1 MEFNLYLPSII
12 NPVNLQVLAPYQPY
26 IRGLRLK
33 KYHNCLI
40 FLFLFL
46 FLFLFS
52 LQVNAQNT
60 GLDPYPAGPIPEAV
74 SLHEYALYANAGEQF
89 YTFEEVRN
97 NPANLDFAPLDSENL
112 NIGFTTEHYW
122 VKFSIQNK
130 TSRHL
135 TYYLETGRPIT
146 DGVNL
151 YSVSASGEVQ
161 SQQSGD
167 KMPFA
172 DRSFNHRKT
181 IFELNLPSEE
191 TRDIY
196 IHYENDGEVLNL
208 PLLLHN
214 ASSLLKITYIEQ
226 LVFGIFYGILLIA
239 AIIYLFFFFALGERS
254 FLYYSMYV
262 ITVGLL
268 QFSLDGYFF
277 QYFGPGG
284 GWLSNHAVVLFA
296 IISAGFLGRYSEVY
310 LTIRQS
316 NRIMPWIF
324 NTIYAGLGVLL
335 LSVIFVPGLLE
346 YSYPSVNLL
355 GLGVLVA
362 IVISIVILVSK
373 KIAVDRFFIT
383 GIFFLIL
390 GFVIFILNNLS
401 ILPNNFLTQNSAKL
415 GTGLE
420 IIFLSLSMANRIKK
434 LKSEK
439 EELQNLALIR
449 LKEMNELKSYF
460 LSNLSHELRTPLN
473 AIMGLA
479 DTMANEAREQKV
491 RNTSNVIKAS
501 SVRLLNLIND
511 ILDFSK
517 IEKGELKLENEV
529 FDPMEILEE
538 LQHSYSNQAEEKGL
552 SFEFDNKNN
561 VSRAVIGDANR
572 LAQIVN
578 NLLDNAVKFT
588 PEGSVRVELNTREVS
603 GNFLELTLKVTDTG
617 IGIAPA
623 KMETIFESL
632 TQDSIDNKRKYG
644 GLGLGLYIIKVL
656 VDMHKGR
663 IYMESN
669 FGAGTTCVL
678 RLSYP
683 LAPKPVAVVLKQFPV
698 EGYDLKDS
706 HILVVEDDPIN
717 RMVMKTILTKW
728 NGTRVSFANNGAEG
742 LEIIKKQQ
750 IDLILMDL
758 QMPVMDGYEACIAIR
773 KGEAGRDNENIPIIA
788 VTADVMEST
797 KQRVKDIGMNDY
809 LAKPVNKDRLYGKI
823 IALLEEVAGVVN

>member
-1 MEFNLYLPSII
+1 MAPYLPYGI
-12 NPVNLQVLAPYQPY
+12 
-26 IRGLRLK
+26 GLRLIR
-33 KYHNCLI
+33 YVCCLVFLI
-40 FLFLFL
+40 FYSF
-46 FLFLFS
+46 
-52 LQVNAQNT
+52 QVNAQNRDR
-60 GLDPYPAGPIPEAV
+60 DPYPAGPLSEAA
-74 SLHEYALYANAGEQF
+74 SLHEYAVFANAGEEV
-89 YTFEEVRN
+89 YTLEEIRD
-97 NPANLDFAPLDSENL
+97 NPDKLAFKPLDSENV
-112 NIGFTTEHYW
+112 NIGFTKENYW
-122 VKFSIQNK
+122 VKFSITNT
-130 TSRHL
+130 TSQHL

-146 DGVNL
+146 DGVDF
-151 YSVSASGEVQ
+151 YSVSASGEIQ
-161 SQQSGD
+161 LQQSGD
-167 KMPFA
+167 KMAFA
-172 DRSFNHRKT
+172 DRSFDHRKT
-181 IFELNLPSEE
+181 IFELHLPSEE
-191 TRDIY
+191 TLDIY

-226 LVFGIFYGILLIA
+226 LVFGIFYGILFIA
-239 AIIYLFFFFALGERS
+239 AIIYLFFFFALGEKS
-254 FLYYSMYV
+254 FVYYSMYV
-262 ITVGLL
+262 VTVGLL

-296 IISAGFLGRYSEVY
+296 IISGGFLGRYSEVY
-310 LTIRQS
+310 LNIRQS
-316 NRIMPWIF
+316 NSIMPIIF
-324 NTIYAGLGVLL
+324 KAIYIGLGLL
-335 LSVIFVPGLLE
+335 LLAVLFIPGLLE

-362 IVISIVILVSK
+362 IVVSVVILVSK
-373 KIAVDRFFIT
+373 KITVDKFFIT
-383 GIFFLIL
+383 GIFFLIM

-401 ILPNNFLTQNSAKL
+401 VLPNTFLTQNSAKL

-439 EELQNLALIR
+439 EQLQNLALIR

-479 DTMANEAREQKV
+479 DTMANEAKEEKT

-529 FDPMEILEE
+529 FDLMEIMEQLR
-538 LQHSYSNQAEEKGL
+538 LSYKNQAEEKGL
-552 SFEFDNKNN
+552 TFEFHAQNN
-561 VSRAVIGDANR
+561 ITGPVIGDANR

-588 PEGSVRVELNTREVS
+588 PEGSIRLEFETREGA
-603 GNFLELTLKVTDTG
+603 GNTLELSLKITDTG
-617 IGIAPA
+617 IGIATE

-632 TQDSIDNKRKYG
+632 TQDSINNKRKYG

-663 IYMESN
+663 IHMESN
-669 FGAGTTCVL
+669 FGTGTTCIL
-678 RLSYP
+678 SLSYP
-683 LAPKPVAVVLKQFPV
+683 LAPKPAAPSKQFPV
-698 EGYDLKDS
+698 DSYDLQDS
-706 HILVVEDDPIN
+706 HILVVEDDSIN
-717 RMVMKTILTKW
+717 RMVLKTILTKW
-728 NGTRVSFANNGAEG
+728 EGTRVCFANNGAEG
-742 LEIIKKQQ
+742 LEKLHEQQ

-773 KGEAGRDNENIPIIA
+773 KGEAGMDNKNIPIIA

-809 LAKPVNKDRLYGKI
+809 LAKPVNKDKLYMKI
-823 IALLEEVAGVVN
+823 TALLEEVSRPVN

>member
-1 MEFNLYLPSII
+1 MAPYLPS
-12 NPVNLQVLAPYQPY
+12 
-26 IRGLRLK
+26 RKGLRIIK
-33 KYHNCLI
+33 NVCCLV
-40 FLFLFL
+40 FLFFFL
-46 FLFLFS
+46 
-52 LQVNAQNT
+52 LQVNAQNRD
-60 GLDPYPAGPIPEAV
+60 LDPFPAGTLTEAV
-74 SLHEYALYANAGEQF
+74 SLHEYAVYASAGEEF
-89 YTFEEVRN
+89 YTFEQVKSN
-97 NPANLDFAPLDSENL
+97 TANLDFRPLDSENV
-112 NIGFTTEHYW
+112 NIGFTKDQYW
-122 VKFSIQNK
+122 VKFRIKNTTSQN
-130 TSRHL
+130 L

-146 DGVNL
+146 DGVEL
-151 YSVSASGEVQ
+151 YSVSASGKIQ

-167 KMPFA
+167 KMAFT

-181 IFELNLPSEE
+181 IFEVQLPSEE
-191 TRDIY
+191 SLDVY

-226 LVFGIFYGILLIA
+226 LVFGIFYGILFIA

-262 ITVGLL
+262 VTVGLL

-277 QYFGPGG
+277 QYLRPGG

-296 IISAGFLGRYSEVY
+296 IISAGFLGKYSEVY
-310 LTIRQS
+310 LNIRQS
-316 NRIMPWIF
+316 NSIMPWIF
-324 NTIYAGLGVLL
+324 NAIYVGLGLL
-335 LSVIFVPGLLE
+335 LLAVIFFPGLLE
-346 YSYPSVNLL
+346 YSYPSVNILA
-355 GLGVLVA
+355 LGVLVA
-362 IVISIVILVSK
+362 IVVSVVILVSK
-373 KIAVDRFFIT
+373 TIRVDKLFIT

-401 ILPNNFLTQNSAKL
+401 VLPNTFLTQNSAKL

-473 AIMGLA
+473 AIMGLS
-479 DTMANEAREQKV
+479 DTMANESTEQKV
-491 RNTSNVIKAS
+491 RNTSKVIKAS

-529 FDPMEILEE
+529 FDPMEIMEQ
-538 LQHSYSNQAEEKGL
+538 LQVSYRNQAEEKGL
-552 SFEFDNKNN
+552 SFEFHTKNN
-561 VSRAVIGDANR
+561 INGAVIGDSNR

-578 NLLDNAVKFT
+578 NLLDNAIKFT
-588 PEGSVRVELNTREVS
+588 PQGSVRVDLETREGT
-603 GNFLELTLKVTDTG
+603 GNTLELILKVTDTG
-617 IGIAPA
+617 IGIAA
-623 KMETIFESL
+623 EKMETIFESL
-632 TQDSIDNKRKYG
+632 TQESINNKRKYG

-656 VDMHKGR
+656 VDMHKGK
-663 IYMESN
+663 IHMESN
-669 FGAGTTCVL
+669 RSVGTTCIL
-678 RLSYP
+678 SLSYP
-683 LAPKPVAVVLKQFPV
+683 LAQKPVALPKQFPV
-698 EGYDLKDS
+698 DGYDLQDS

-717 RMVMKTILTKW
+717 RMVLKMILTKW
-728 NGTRVSFANNGAEG
+728 EATRVSFANNGAEG
-742 LEIIKKQQ
+742 LEKLQEQ
-750 IDLILMDL
+750 PIDLVLMDL
-758 QMPVMDGYEACIAIR
+758 QMPVMDGYEACMAIR
-773 KGEAGRDNENIPIIA
+773 RGEAGKDNKNIPIIA

-809 LAKPVNKDRLYGKI
+809 LAKPVHKEKLYLKI
-823 IALLEEVAGVVN
+823 TALLEEVTRPVG

>member
-1 MEFNLYLPSII
+1 M
-12 NPVNLQVLAPYQPY
+12 APN
-26 IRGLRLK
+26 ISTHKVLRLIR
-33 KYHNCLI
+33 YVCYLLFLI
-40 FLFLFL
+40 FSF
-46 FLFLFS
+46 
-52 LQVNAQNT
+52 QVNAQSH
-60 GLDPYPAGPIPEAV
+60 DRDAYPAQPISEVV
-74 SLHEYALYANAGEQF
+74 SLHEYALYANAGEEV
-89 YTFEEVRN
+89 YTLEEIRKN
-97 NPANLDFAPLDSENL
+97 SARLDFDPLDSENV
-112 NIGFTTEHYW
+112 NIGFTRENFW
-122 VKFSIQNK
+122 VTFSIKNT
-130 TSRHL
+130 TSRNL
-135 TYYLETGRPIT
+135 TYYLETARPIT
-146 DGVNL
+146 DRVSF
-151 YSVSASGEVQ
+151 YSVFASGKIQ
-161 SQQSGD
+161 FQQSGD
-167 KMPFA
+167 KMAFA
-172 DRSFNHRKT
+172 DRSFDHRKT
-181 IFELNLPSEE
+181 IFEVQLPPEE
-191 TRDIY
+191 TLDIY

-214 ASSLLKITYIEQ
+214 ASSLLKITYVEQ

-262 ITVGLL
+262 VTVGLL

-284 GWLSNHAVVLFA
+284 GWFSNHAVVLFA
-296 IISAGFLGRYSEVY
+296 ILSGGFLGKYSEVY
-310 LTIRQS
+310 LDIRQS
-316 NRIMPWIF
+316 NRIMPWVF
-324 NTIYAGLGVLL
+324 NTIYVGLGLL
-335 LSVIFVPGLLE
+335 LLTVIFVPGLLE
-346 YSYPSVNLL
+346 FSYPSVNIL

-362 IVISIVILVSK
+362 IVVSVVILVSK
-373 KIAVDRFFIT
+373 KVPVDKFFIT
-383 GIFFLIL
+383 GIFFLIF

-401 ILPNNFLTQNSAKL
+401 VLPNTFLTQNSAKL

-479 DTMANEAREQKV
+479 DTMANEASEQNV

-517 IEKGELKLENEV
+517 IEKGELKLEQEV
-529 FDPMEILEE
+529 FDPLQTLEQ
-538 LQHSYSNQAEEKGL
+538 LQSSYKNQAEEKGL
-552 SFEFDNKNN
+552 SFEYTTKNIKAG
-561 VSRAVIGDANR
+561 AVIGDANR

-588 PEGSVRVELNTREVS
+588 PEGSVRVELETRKGTGNT
-603 GNFLELTLKVTDTG
+603 LELTLKVTDTG
-617 IGIAPA
+617 IGIATE
-623 KMETIFESL
+623 KMQTIFESL
-632 TQDSIDNKRKYG
+632 TQESINNKRKYG

-663 IYMESN
+663 IHMESN
-669 FGAGTTCVL
+669 LAAGTTCIL
-678 RLSYP
+678 GLSYP
-683 LAPKPVAVVLKQFPV
+683 LAPKPVAPKKQFPV
-698 EGYDLKDS
+698 DRYDLQDS

-717 RMVMKTILTKW
+717 RMVLKMILSKWEGTK
-728 NGTRVSFANNGAEG
+728 VSYANNGAEG
-742 LEIIKKQQ
+742 LEILQQ
-750 IDLILMDL
+750 QRFDLILMDL

-773 KGEAGRDNENIPIIA
+773 EGAAGKENKEILIIA

-809 LAKPVNKDRLYGKI
+809 LAKPVDKERLYLKI
-823 IALLEEVAGVVN
+823 TGLLEEVARPVG

>member
-1 MEFNLYLPSII
+1 M
-12 NPVNLQVLAPYQPY
+12 APYQPY
-26 IRGLRLK
+26 IKGLRLLR
-33 KYHNCLI
+33 YASCLLFI
-40 FLFLFL
+40 FLF
-46 FLFLFS
+46 S
-52 LQVNAQNT
+52 VEIQAQDSD
-60 GLDPYPAGPIPEAV
+60 LDPYPAGPLSEAV
-74 SLHEYALYANAGEQF
+74 SLHKHAVFANAGDEN
-89 YTFEEVRN
+89 YTLEEVRKN
-97 NPANLDFAPLDSENL
+97 STNLEFRRLDSENV
-112 NIGFTTEHYW
+112 NIGFTKEYYW
-122 VKFSIQNK
+122 VKFSIQNT

-146 DGVNL
+146 DGVDL
-151 YSVSASGEVQ
+151 YSISASGEIQ
-161 SQQSGD
+161 EQKSGD
-167 KMPFA
+167 KMAFA
-172 DRSFNHRKT
+172 ARSFNHRKT
-181 IFELNLPSEE
+181 IFELHLPSEE
-191 TRDIY
+191 TLDIY
-196 IHYENDGEVLNL
+196 IQYENDGEVLNL

-214 ASSLLKITYIEQ
+214 ASSLLRITYIEQ

-262 ITVGLL
+262 VTVGLL

-277 QYFGPGG
+277 QYLGPGG
-284 GWLSNHAVVLFA
+284 GWFSNHAVVLFA

-310 LTIRQS
+310 LNIRQS
-316 NRIMPWIF
+316 NRVMPWIF
-324 NTIYAGLGVLL
+324 NLIYAGLGLL
-335 LSVIFVPGLLE
+335 LLTVIFVPGLLE
-346 YSYPSVNLL
+346 YSYPSVNIL

-362 IVISIVILVSK
+362 IVVSVIILVSK
-373 KIAVDRFFIT
+373 KITVDKFFIT

-401 ILPNNFLTQNSAKL
+401 ILPNTFLTQNSAKL

-473 AIMGLA
+473 AIMGLS
-479 DTMANEAREQKV
+479 DTMANEAKEQKI
-491 RNTSNVIKAS
+491 RKTSTVIKAS

-529 FDPMEILEE
+529 FDPMEIIKQ
-538 LQHSYSNQAEEKGL
+538 LQESYKNQAEEKGL
-552 SFEFDNKNN
+552 SFEFETRNPIVGN
-561 VSRAVIGDANR
+561 VIGDANR

-588 PEGSVRVELNTREVS
+588 PQGSVRVVLEAREEKANTLN
-603 GNFLELTLKVTDTG
+603 LTLTVSDTG
-617 IGIAPA
+617 IGIATE

-632 TQDSIDNKRKYG
+632 TQERIDNKRKYG

-656 VDMHKGR
+656 VDMKKGR
-663 IYMESN
+663 IHMQSN
-669 FGAGTTCVL
+669 RGAGTTCIL
-678 RLSYP
+678 NLAYP
-683 LAPKPVAVVLKQFPV
+683 IAPKPAALPKQFTV
-698 EGYDLKDS
+698 TRYDLQDS
-706 HILVVEDDPIN
+706 HILVVEDDPVN
-717 RMVMKTILTKW
+717 RMVLKMILTKW
-728 NGTRVSFANNGAEG
+728 QGTRVSFTNNGAEA
-742 LEIIKKQQ
+742 LEELQKQQ
-750 IDLILMDL
+750 IDIILMDL

-773 KGEAGRDNENIPIIA
+773 KGEAGIDNKNIPIIA

-809 LAKPVNKDRLYGKI
+809 LAKPVNKDRLYVKI
-823 IALLEEVAGVVN
+823 TALLEEVEKLVD